1 VQSLSELDF
10 PIEKK
15 PRPEEVPDVPPPP
28 DYPPSPPLPPSPPP
42 LSSQT
47 VNKFICQMCGKTFTT
62 KEELAMH
69 TITEH
74 QSPKK
79 KA

>member
-1 VQSLSELDF
+1 LSELDF
-10 PIEKK
+10 PYEKK
-15 PRPEEVPDVPPPP
+15 PRPEETSYVPPPP
-28 DYPPSPPLPPSPPP
+28 DYPPSPPSPPSPPP

-47 VNKFICQMCGKTFTT
+47 VSKFTCQMCGKTFRA

-69 TITEH
+69 VETEHH

-79 KA
+79 KV